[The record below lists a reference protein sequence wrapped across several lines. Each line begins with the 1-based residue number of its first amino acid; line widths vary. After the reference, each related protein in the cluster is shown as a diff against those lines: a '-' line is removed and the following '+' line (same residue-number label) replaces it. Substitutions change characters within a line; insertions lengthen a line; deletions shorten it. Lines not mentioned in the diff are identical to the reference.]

1 MRGGVKAIA
10 REWAVAIHPPLIR
23 LCGATFPPKGKAKNI
38 LYKGSTTM
46 SLSIESRCIHL
57 EGDDRAS
64 RFGAVSFPIYQTAT
78 FAHPALGESTG
89 YDYSRV
95 QNPTRQQLEKTVASL
110 EQGTDAVAFSSGMAA
125 ILAVMELFAPGDH
138 IVTEADL
145 YGGTPRL
152 FHTVSEPRGIT
163 FTSVSFSD
171 GSDGIDRAA
180 AAIRPETKALYIE
193 TPTNPMMNV
202 TDIRAAAELA
212 HAHGAL
218 LIVDNT
224 FLSPY
229 LQNPLALGADI
240 VVHSGTKYL
249 SGHNDTLAGFAVVKD
264 DTLATRLREIS
275 KTIGANLAPFD
286 SWLLLR
292 GIQTL
297 AVRMDRAGENALAL
311 AEWLKTQPQ
320 VTRVIYPGLPEHP
333 GHALMKKQARGF
345 GAMLTFEVHDKRD
358 VPVLLKAVKLI
369 RFAESLGGT
378 ESLLTY
384 PLTQT
389 HADIAPEVLA
399 ANGLTDR
406 ILRLSVG
413 IENVNDLIAD
423 LTQAFAALNA

>member
-1 MRGGVKAIA
+1 
-10 REWAVAIHPPLIR
+10 
-23 LCGATFPPKGKAKNI
+23 
-38 LYKGSTTM
+38 M

-57 EGDDRAS
+57 EGDDPAARY
-64 RFGAVSFPIYQTAT
+64 GAISFPIYQTAT

-95 QNPTRQQLEKTVASL
+95 QNPTRQQLEKTVAAL
-110 EQGTDAVAFSSGMAA
+110 EQGTDAVAFSTGMAA

-163 FTSVSFSD
+163 FATVNFSD
-171 GSDGIDRAA
+171 GTAQVA
-180 AAIRPETKALYIE
+180 AAIHPETKALYIE
-193 TPTNPMMNV
+193 TPTNPMMRV
-202 TDIRAAAELA
+202 TDIRKAAELA

-229 LQNPLALGADI
+229 LQNPLTLGADI

-264 DTLATRLREIS
+264 AALAARLREIS

-286 SWLLLR
+286 AWLLLR

-297 AVRMDRAGENALAL
+297 AVRMDRAEENAMAL
-311 AEWLKTQPQ
+311 AQWLKTRPE

-333 GHALMKKQARGF
+333 GHALMKQQARGF
-345 GAMLTFEVHDKRD
+345 GAMLTFEVRDKRE
-358 VPVLLKAVKLI
+358 VPVLLKAVRLI

-384 PLTQT
+384 PITQT
-389 HADIAPEVLA
+389 HADVPPEVLA

-413 IENVNDLIAD
+413 IENINDLRTD
-423 LTQAFAALNA
+423 LEQAFAAVQAAL

>member
-1 MRGGVKAIA
+1 
-10 REWAVAIHPPLIR
+10 
-23 LCGATFPPKGKAKNI
+23 
-38 LYKGSTTM
+38 M
-46 SLSIESRCIHL
+46 SLAIESRCIHL
-57 EGDDRAS
+57 EEDDRAA
-64 RFGAVSFPIYQTAT
+64 RYGAISFPIYQTAT

-95 QNPTRQQLEKTVASL
+95 QNPTRQQLEKNVAAL
-110 EQGTDAVAFSSGMAA
+110 EQGTDAIAFSTGMAA

-138 IVTEADL
+138 VVTESDL

-152 FHTVSEPRGIT
+152 FRTVCEPRGIT
-163 FTSVSFSD
+163 FTTVNFST
-171 GSDGIDRAA
+171 GMQAA
-180 AAIRPETKALYIE
+180 EEAARPNTKAFYIE

-212 HAHGAL
+212 HAHDAV

-264 DTLATRLREIS
+264 AEIADRLREIS

-297 AVRMDRAGENALAL
+297 AVRMDRAQENALAL
-311 AEWLKTQPQ
+311 ARWLQAQPQ
-320 VTRVIYPGLPEHP
+320 VSRVIYPGLAEHP
-333 GHALMKKQARGF
+333 GHELMRQQARGF
-345 GAMLTFEVHDKRD
+345 GAMLTFEVQTKEQ
-358 VPVLLKAVKLI
+358 VPQLLKAVKLI

-384 PLTQT
+384 PITQT
-389 HADIAPEVLA
+389 HADVPPEVLA

-413 IENVNDLIAD
+413 IENVQDLINDLA
-423 LTQAFAALNA
+423 QAFAALA

>member
-1 MRGGVKAIA
+1 
-10 REWAVAIHPPLIR
+10 
-23 LCGATFPPKGKAKNI
+23 
-38 LYKGSTTM
+38 M

-57 EGDDRAS
+57 EGDDPAARY
-64 RFGAVSFPIYQTAT
+64 GAISFPIYQTAT
-78 FAHPALGESTG
+78 FAHPAFGESTG

-95 QNPTRQQLEKTVASL
+95 QNPTRQQLEKTVAAL
-110 EQGTDAVAFSSGMAA
+110 EQGTDAVAFSTGMAA
-125 ILAVMELFAPGDH
+125 ILVVMELFAPGDH
-138 IVTEADL
+138 IVAEADL

-163 FTSVSFSD
+163 FTTVNFSD
-171 GSDGIDRAA
+171 GTAQVA

-193 TPTNPMMNV
+193 TPTNPMMHV

-229 LQNPLALGADI
+229 LQNPLTLGADI

-264 DTLATRLREIS
+264 AALAVRLREIS

-286 SWLLLR
+286 AWLLLR

-297 AVRMDRAGENALAL
+297 AVRMDRAEENAMTLAQ
-311 AEWLKTQPQ
+311 WLKTRPE

-333 GHALMKKQARGF
+333 GHALMKQQARGF
-345 GAMLTFEVHDKRD
+345 GAMLTFEVRDKRE
-358 VPVLLKAVKLI
+358 VPVLLKTVRLI

-384 PLTQT
+384 PITQT
-389 HADIAPEVLA
+389 HADVPPEVLA

-413 IENVNDLIAD
+413 IENINDLRTD
-423 LTQAFAALNA
+423 LEQAFAAVQAAL

>member
-1 MRGGVKAIA
+1 
-10 REWAVAIHPPLIR
+10 
-23 LCGATFPPKGKAKNI
+23 
-38 LYKGSTTM
+38 M

-57 EGDDRAS
+57 EGDDPAARY
-64 RFGAVSFPIYQTAT
+64 GAISFPIYQTAT

-95 QNPTRQQLEKTVASL
+95 QNPTRQQLEKTVAAL
-110 EQGTDAVAFSSGMAA
+110 EQGTDAIAFSTGMAA

-163 FTSVSFSD
+163 FTTVNFSD
-171 GSDGIDRAA
+171 GTAQVA

-193 TPTNPMMNV
+193 TPTNPMMRV

-229 LQNPLALGADI
+229 LQNPLTLGADI
-240 VVHSGTKYL
+240 VIHSGTKYL

-264 DTLATRLREIS
+264 AALAARLREIS

-286 SWLLLR
+286 AWLLLR

-297 AVRMDRAGENALAL
+297 AVRMDRAEENAMTLAQ
-311 AEWLKTQPQ
+311 WLKTRQE

-333 GHALMKKQARGF
+333 GHALMKQQAHGF
-345 GAMLTFEVHDKRD
+345 GAMLTFEVRDKRE
-358 VPVLLKAVKLI
+358 VPVLLKAVRLI

-384 PLTQT
+384 PITQT
-389 HADIAPEVLA
+389 HADVPPEVLA

-413 IENVNDLIAD
+413 IENINDLRAD
-423 LTQAFAALNA
+423 LEQAFAAVQAAL

>member
-1 MRGGVKAIA
+1 
-10 REWAVAIHPPLIR
+10 
-23 LCGATFPPKGKAKNI
+23 
-38 LYKGSTTM
+38 M

-171 GSDGIDRAA
+171 GIGRAA

-264 DTLATRLREIS
+264 AALAARLREIS

-297 AVRMDRAGENALAL
+297 AVRMDRAEENALTL
-311 AEWLKTQPQ
+311 AEWLKLQPQ

-333 GHALMKKQARGF
+333 GHALMQRQARGF

-358 VPVLLKAVKLI
+358 VPVLLKTVKLI

-384 PLTQT
+384 PITQT
-389 HADIAPEVLA
+389 HADVAPEVLA

-423 LTQAFAALNA
+423 LAQAFAALNA

>member
-1 MRGGVKAIA
+1 
-10 REWAVAIHPPLIR
+10 
-23 LCGATFPPKGKAKNI
+23 
-38 LYKGSTTM
+38 M

-57 EGDDRAS
+57 EGDDPAARY
-64 RFGAVSFPIYQTAT
+64 GAISFPIYQTAT

-95 QNPTRQQLEKTVASL
+95 QNPTRQQLEKTVAAL
-110 EQGTDAVAFSSGMAA
+110 EQGTDAVAFSTGMAA

-138 IVTEADL
+138 IVAEADL

-163 FTSVSFSD
+163 FTTVNFSD
-171 GSDGIDRAA
+171 GTAQVA
-180 AAIRPETKALYIE
+180 AAIRAETKALYIE
-193 TPTNPMMNV
+193 TPTNPMMRV

-229 LQNPLALGADI
+229 LQNPLTLGADI

-264 DTLATRLREIS
+264 AALAARLREIS

-286 SWLLLR
+286 AWLLLR

-297 AVRMDRAGENALAL
+297 AVRMDRAEENAMAL
-311 AEWLKTQPQ
+311 AQWLKTRPE

-333 GHALMKKQARGF
+333 GHALMKQQARGF
-345 GAMLTFEVHDKRD
+345 GAMLTFEVRDKRE
-358 VPVLLKAVKLI
+358 VPVLLKAVRLI

-384 PLTQT
+384 PITQT
-389 HADIAPEVLA
+389 HADVPPEVLA

-413 IENVNDLIAD
+413 IENINDLRAD
-423 LTQAFAALNA
+423 LEQAFAAVQAAL

>member
-1 MRGGVKAIA
+1 
-10 REWAVAIHPPLIR
+10 
-23 LCGATFPPKGKAKNI
+23 
-38 LYKGSTTM
+38 M

-57 EGDDRAS
+57 EGDDPAARY
-64 RFGAVSFPIYQTAT
+64 GAISFPIYQTAT

-95 QNPTRQQLEKTVASL
+95 QNPTRQQLEKTVAAL
-110 EQGTDAVAFSSGMAA
+110 EQGTDAVAFSTGMAA

-138 IVTEADL
+138 IVAEADL

-163 FTSVSFSD
+163 FTTVNFSD
-171 GSDGIDRAA
+171 GTAQVA

-193 TPTNPMMNV
+193 TPTNPMMHV
-202 TDIRAAAELA
+202 TDIRKAAELA

-229 LQNPLALGADI
+229 LQNPLTLGADI
-240 VVHSGTKYL
+240 VIHSGTKYL
-249 SGHNDTLAGFAVVKD
+249 SGHNDTLAGFAVIKD
-264 DTLATRLREIS
+264 AALAARLREIS

-286 SWLLLR
+286 AWLLLR

-297 AVRMDRAGENALAL
+297 AVRMDRAEENAMAL
-311 AEWLKTQPQ
+311 AQWLKTRQE

-333 GHALMKKQARGF
+333 GHALMKQQARGF
-345 GAMLTFEVHDKRD
+345 GAMLTFEVRDKRE
-358 VPVLLKAVKLI
+358 VPVLLKAVRLI

-384 PLTQT
+384 PITQT
-389 HADIAPEVLA
+389 HADVPPEVLA

-413 IENVNDLIAD
+413 NENINDLRAD
-423 LTQAFAALNA
+423 LEQAFAAVQAAL

>member
-1 MRGGVKAIA
+1 
-10 REWAVAIHPPLIR
+10 
-23 LCGATFPPKGKAKNI
+23 
-38 LYKGSTTM
+38 M

-57 EGDDRAS
+57 EGDNPAARY
-64 RFGAVSFPIYQTAT
+64 GAISFPIYQTAT

-95 QNPTRQQLEKTVASL
+95 QNPTRQQLEKTVAAL
-110 EQGTDAVAFSSGMAA
+110 EQGTDAVAFSTGMAA

-163 FTSVSFSD
+163 FTTVNFSD
-171 GSDGIDRAA
+171 GTAQVA
-180 AAIRPETKALYIE
+180 AAILPETKALYIE
-193 TPTNPMMNV
+193 TPTNPMMHV

-229 LQNPLALGADI
+229 LQNPLTLGADI
-240 VVHSGTKYL
+240 VIHSGTKYL

-264 DTLATRLREIS
+264 AALAARLREIS
-275 KTIGANLAPFD
+275 KTNGANLAPFD
-286 SWLLLR
+286 AWLLLR

-297 AVRMDRAGENALAL
+297 AVRMDRAEENAMAL
-311 AEWLKTQPQ
+311 AQWLKTRQE

-333 GHALMKKQARGF
+333 GHALMKQQARGF
-345 GAMLTFEVHDKRD
+345 GAMLTFEVRDKRE
-358 VPVLLKAVKLI
+358 VPVLLKAVRLI

-384 PLTQT
+384 PITQT
-389 HADIAPEVLA
+389 HADVPPEVLA

-413 IENVNDLIAD
+413 IENINDLRAD
-423 LTQAFAALNA
+423 LEQAFAAVQAAL

>member
-1 MRGGVKAIA
+1 
-10 REWAVAIHPPLIR
+10 
-23 LCGATFPPKGKAKNI
+23 
-38 LYKGSTTM
+38 M

-171 GSDGIDRAA
+171 SIGRAA

-249 SGHNDTLAGFAVVKD
+249 SGHNDTLAGFAVVKNAA
-264 DTLATRLREIS
+264 LAARLREIS

-297 AVRMDRAGENALAL
+297 AVRMDRAEENALAL
-311 AEWLKTQPQ
+311 AEWLKLQPQ

-333 GHALMKKQARGF
+333 GHALMQRQARGF

-358 VPVLLKAVKLI
+358 VPVLLKTVKLI

-384 PLTQT
+384 PITQT
-389 HADIAPEVLA
+389 HADVAPEVLA

-423 LTQAFAALNA
+423 LAQAFAALNA

>member
-1 MRGGVKAIA
+1 
-10 REWAVAIHPPLIR
+10 
-23 LCGATFPPKGKAKNI
+23 
-38 LYKGSTTM
+38 M

-57 EGDDRAS
+57 EGDDPAARY
-64 RFGAVSFPIYQTAT
+64 GAISFPIYQTAT

-95 QNPTRQQLEKTVASL
+95 QNPTRQQLEKTVAAL
-110 EQGTDAVAFSSGMAA
+110 EQGTDAVVFSTGMAA

-163 FTSVSFSD
+163 FTTVNFSD
-171 GSDGIDRAA
+171 GTAQVA

-193 TPTNPMMNV
+193 TPTNPMMRV

-229 LQNPLALGADI
+229 LQNPLTLGADI

-264 DTLATRLREIS
+264 AALAARLREIS

-286 SWLLLR
+286 AWLLLR

-297 AVRMDRAGENALAL
+297 AVRMDRAEENAMTLAQ
-311 AEWLKTQPQ
+311 WLKTRPE

-333 GHALMKKQARGF
+333 GHALMKQQARGF
-345 GAMLTFEVHDKRD
+345 GAMLTFEVRDKRE
-358 VPVLLKAVKLI
+358 VHVLLKAVRLI

-384 PLTQT
+384 PITQT
-389 HADIAPEVLA
+389 HADVPPEVLA

-413 IENVNDLIAD
+413 IENINDLRTD
-423 LTQAFAALNA
+423 LEQAFAAVQAAL

>member
-1 MRGGVKAIA
+1 
-10 REWAVAIHPPLIR
+10 
-23 LCGATFPPKGKAKNI
+23 
-38 LYKGSTTM
+38 M

-171 GSDGIDRAA
+171 GIGRAA

-264 DTLATRLREIS
+264 AALAARLREIS

-297 AVRMDRAGENALAL
+297 AVRMDRAEENALTL
-311 AEWLKTQPQ
+311 AEWLKLQPQ

-333 GHALMKKQARGF
+333 GHALMQRQARGF
-345 GAMLTFEVHDKRD
+345 GAMLTFEVRDKRD
-358 VPVLLKAVKLI
+358 VPVLLKTVKLI

-384 PLTQT
+384 PITQT
-389 HADIAPEVLA
+389 HADVAPEVLA

-423 LTQAFAALNA
+423 LAQAFAALNA

>member
-1 MRGGVKAIA
+1 
-10 REWAVAIHPPLIR
+10 
-23 LCGATFPPKGKAKNI
+23 
-38 LYKGSTTM
+38 M

-171 GSDGIDRAA
+171 GIGRAA

-264 DTLATRLREIS
+264 AALAARLREIS

-297 AVRMDRAGENALAL
+297 AVRMDRAEENAQAL
-311 AEWLKTQPQ
+311 AEWLKLQPQ

-333 GHALMKKQARGF
+333 GHALMQRQARGF

-358 VPVLLKAVKLI
+358 VPVLLKTVKLI

-384 PLTQT
+384 PITQT
-389 HADIAPEVLA
+389 HADVAPEVLA

-423 LTQAFAALNA
+423 LAQAFAALNA

>member
-1 MRGGVKAIA
+1 
-10 REWAVAIHPPLIR
+10 
-23 LCGATFPPKGKAKNI
+23 
-38 LYKGSTTM
+38 M

-171 GSDGIDRAA
+171 GIGRAA

-264 DTLATRLREIS
+264 AALAARLREIS

-297 AVRMDRAGENALAL
+297 AVRMDRAEENALAL
-311 AEWLKTQPQ
+311 AEWLKLQPQ

-333 GHALMKKQARGF
+333 GHALMQQQARGF

-358 VPVLLKAVKLI
+358 VPVLLKTVKLI

-384 PLTQT
+384 PITQT
-389 HADIAPEVLA
+389 HADVAPEVLA

-423 LTQAFAALNA
+423 LAQAFAALNA

>member
-1 MRGGVKAIA
+1 
-10 REWAVAIHPPLIR
+10 
-23 LCGATFPPKGKAKNI
+23 
-38 LYKGSTTM
+38 M

-57 EGDDRAS
+57 EGDDPAARY
-64 RFGAVSFPIYQTAT
+64 GAISFPIYQTAT

-95 QNPTRQQLEKTVASL
+95 QNPTRQQLEKTVAAL
-110 EQGTDAVAFSSGMAA
+110 EQGTDAVAFSTGMAA

-163 FTSVSFSD
+163 FTTVNFSD
-171 GSDGIDRAA
+171 GTAQVA

-193 TPTNPMMNV
+193 TPTNPMMRV
-202 TDIRAAAELA
+202 TDIRKAAELA

-229 LQNPLALGADI
+229 LQNPLTLVADI

-264 DTLATRLREIS
+264 AALAARLREIS

-286 SWLLLR
+286 AWLLLR
-292 GIQTL
+292 GIQTM
-297 AVRMDRAGENALAL
+297 AVRMDRAEENAMAL
-311 AEWLKTQPQ
+311 AQWLKTRPE

-333 GHALMKKQARGF
+333 GHALMKQQARGF
-345 GAMLTFEVHDKRD
+345 GAMLTFEVREKRE
-358 VPVLLKAVKLI
+358 VPVLLKAVRLI

-384 PLTQT
+384 PITQT
-389 HADIAPEVLA
+389 HADVPPEVLA

-413 IENVNDLIAD
+413 IENINDLRTD
-423 LTQAFAALNA
+423 LEQAFAAVQAAL

>member
-1 MRGGVKAIA
+1 
-10 REWAVAIHPPLIR
+10 
-23 LCGATFPPKGKAKNI
+23 
-38 LYKGSTTM
+38 M

-57 EGDDRAS
+57 EGDDPAARY
-64 RFGAVSFPIYQTAT
+64 GAISFPIYQTAT

-95 QNPTRQQLEKTVASL
+95 QNPTRQQLGKTVAAL
-110 EQGTDAVAFSSGMAA
+110 EQGTDAIAFSTGMAA

-138 IVTEADL
+138 IVAEADL

-163 FTSVSFSD
+163 FTTVNFSD
-171 GSDGIDRAA
+171 GTAQVA

-193 TPTNPMMNV
+193 TPTNPMMHV

-229 LQNPLALGADI
+229 LQNPLTLGADI

-264 DTLATRLREIS
+264 AALAARLREIS

-286 SWLLLR
+286 AWLLLR

-297 AVRMDRAGENALAL
+297 AVRMDRAEENAMAL
-311 AEWLKTQPQ
+311 AQWLKTRPE

-333 GHALMKKQARGF
+333 GHALMKQQARGF
-345 GAMLTFEVHDKRD
+345 GAMLTFEVRDKRE
-358 VPVLLKAVKLI
+358 VPVLLKAVRLI

-384 PLTQT
+384 PITQT
-389 HADIAPEVLA
+389 HADVPPEVLA

-413 IENVNDLIAD
+413 IENINDLRTD
-423 LTQAFAALNA
+423 LEQAFAAVQAAL

>member
-1 MRGGVKAIA
+1 
-10 REWAVAIHPPLIR
+10 
-23 LCGATFPPKGKAKNI
+23 
-38 LYKGSTTM
+38 M

-171 GSDGIDRAA
+171 GIGRGA

-264 DTLATRLREIS
+264 AALAARLREIS

-297 AVRMDRAGENALAL
+297 AVRMDRAEENALAL
-311 AEWLKTQPQ
+311 AEWLKLQPQ

-333 GHALMKKQARGF
+333 GHALMQRQARGF

-358 VPVLLKAVKLI
+358 VPVLLKTVKLI

-384 PLTQT
+384 PITQT
-389 HADIAPEVLA
+389 HADVAPEVLA

-423 LTQAFAALNA
+423 LAQAFAALNA

>member
-1 MRGGVKAIA
+1 
-10 REWAVAIHPPLIR
+10 
-23 LCGATFPPKGKAKNI
+23 
-38 LYKGSTTM
+38 M

-57 EGDDRAS
+57 EGDDPAARY
-64 RFGAVSFPIYQTAT
+64 GAISFPIYQTAT

-95 QNPTRQQLEKTVASL
+95 QNPTRQQLEKTVAAL
-110 EQGTDAVAFSSGMAA
+110 EEGTDAIAFSTGMAA
-125 ILAVMELFAPGDH
+125 ILAVMVLFAPGDH
-138 IVTEADL
+138 IVAEADL

-163 FTSVSFSD
+163 FTTVNFSD
-171 GSDGIDRAA
+171 GNAQVA

-193 TPTNPMMNV
+193 TPTNPMMHV

-229 LQNPLALGADI
+229 LQNPLTLGADI

-264 DTLATRLREIS
+264 AVLAARLREIS

-286 SWLLLR
+286 AWLLLR

-297 AVRMDRAGENALAL
+297 AVRMDRAEENAMAL
-311 AEWLKTQPQ
+311 AQWLKTRPE

-333 GHALMKKQARGF
+333 GHALMKQQARGF
-345 GAMLTFEVHDKRD
+345 GAMLTFEVRDKQE
-358 VPVLLKAVKLI
+358 VPVLLKAVRLI

-384 PLTQT
+384 PITQT
-389 HADIAPEVLA
+389 HADVPPEVLA

-413 IENVNDLIAD
+413 IENINDLRAD
-423 LTQAFAALNA
+423 LEQAFAAVQAAL